1 MRISIRKPRPIAN
14 SPEIAFWQRDC
25 LARSALRLPRR
36 APCAAEDHAAPIL
49 KKYLSRCDVTPP
61 DENMVDKALRAS
73 ERRGGEAAWYATG
86 ADDKS
91 CRIACR
97 KTLRMYK
104 NPI

>member
-1 MRISIRKPRPIAN
+1 MCILIRKPRPIAN
-14 SPEIAFWQRDC
+14 SPEIAFWQRDRP
-25 LARSALRLPRR
+25 ARSASRLPRR
-36 APCAAEDHAAPIL
+36 APCAADDHAAPTL
-49 KKYLSRCDVTPP
+49 KKCLRWCDVTPP
-61 DENMVDKALRAS
+61 DGNMVDKALRAS